1 MNGVRAAALVVL
13 ALFAAPA
20 AAADWSQAQPVT
32 QVMSDYQISHD
43 KLAFKRGVAYRLHLE
58 NRGKEMH
65 EFTAPDF
72 FKTADIADPT
82 VLDPDRTEIVL
93 HPGEAKD
100 LYFVPQQIG
109 RFRLSCAD
117 HDWTGMVGEI
127 TVE

>member
-1 MNGVRAAALVVL
+1 MRLTRAAALGVL
-13 ALFAAPA
+13 AVAASPA
-20 AAADWSQAQPVT
+20 LAADWSQAQPVT
-32 QVMSDYQISHD
+32 VVANEYQFAPD
-43 KLAFKRGVAYRLHLE
+43 KLAFKRGVAYRLHFE

-72 FKTADIADPT
+72 FKAAEIRDPA
-82 VLDPDRTEIVL
+82 VLNADRTEIVV

-100 LYFVPQQIG
+100 VDFVPRQAG
-109 RFRLSCAD
+109 RFRLICAD